1 MSAIA
6 IERPGGVRIG
16 IARALLRVVTL
27 VVGLAVLWGLWEG
40 YRWLGIRNQW
50 TWPFVVNDTNMP
62 HIHTI
67 LQAFGQPLQPDG
79 PPLRHYLFHWALFTA
94 KEALAGFALG
104 AGIGFSLAI
113 VLAHSTILRRG
124 ILPFIV
130 VSQTVPML
138 AIAPMVVVGLGTK
151 GVEPWVAVAVI
162 ASYLTFF
169 PVAINTLRGLHS
181 ADPRALELMR
191 SYAAGP
197 SKVLWRLR
205 VPTSLPFVFS
215 ALKIAATASVI
226 GAIIGETPASLQGG
240 LGYAIVNFNQYYSI
254 QPANL
259 WATIIVCALL
269 GITFFLAIVIVEKL
283 VLKRAPEHVA

>member
-16 IARALLRVVTL
+16 IGKALLRVVTL

-40 YRWLGIRNQW
+40 YRWLGIRNHW

-62 HIHTI
+62 HIHKI

-104 AGIGFSLAI
+104 AGIGFLLAI
-113 VLAHSTILRRG
+113 VLSQSTVLRRG

-130 VSQTVPML
+130 VSQTVPLL

-191 SYAAGP
+191 SYAAGR
-197 SKVLWRLR
+197 SNVLWRLR

-269 GITFFLAIVIVEKL
+269 GISFFLAIVIVEKI

>member
-16 IARALLRVVTL
+16 IARALLRVGTL

-104 AGIGFSLAI
+104 AGIGFLLAI

-130 VSQTVPML
+130 VSQTVPLL

>member
-16 IARALLRVVTL
+16 IGKAVLRVVTL

-40 YRWLGIRNQW
+40 YRWLGIRNHW
-50 TWPFVVNDTNMP
+50 TWPFLVNDTNMP
-62 HIHTI
+62 HIHKI

-104 AGIGFSLAI
+104 AGIGFLLAI
-113 VLAHSTILRRG
+113 VLSQSTVLRRG

-130 VSQTVPML
+130 VSQTVPLL

-191 SYAAGP
+191 SYAAGR
-197 SKVLWRLR
+197 SNVLWRLR

-269 GITFFLAIVIVEKL
+269 GISFFLAIVIVEKI